1 MRGTKFLEVGLI
13 TFCQLLALSL
23 WFSATAVLPQ
33 LRAEFHL
40 GAVQSSL
47 FTSSVVMGFILG
59 TLASAFLGLADRLDP
74 RRFFALSALVA
85 GCANML
91 ILAVPVDGI
100 AVIFLR
106 LLTGIC
112 MAGIYPIGMKM
123 VATWARGDT
132 GFLVGL
138 LVGALTLGS
147 ALPHLFSVALPLDWR
162 LVMVAASCSAWL
174 AALGVLFVK
183 LGGAVGRSPRFD
195 PRAVGHI
202 IANKPL
208 RHAGYGYFGH
218 MWELYAMWGWTG
230 LFLFRTYQAR
240 GVEDASLWA
249 ALTTFAIIGIGALG
263 SLLGGIWADRW
274 GRTTITISAMS
285 ISGLCALVTGAL
297 ASAPMPVL
305 VIVCLIWGISVI
317 ADSAQFSSCVIELAE
332 PDHVGTALTLQN
344 AVGFFIALVSI
355 HLVPL
360 VADAFGWWASFAM
373 LAMGPVMGVVAMA
386 RLRAMPE
393 ARKLAQ
399 GRR

>member
-1 MRGTKFLEVGLI
+1 MRGTKIWEVSLI
-13 TFCQLLALSL
+13 TVCQLLALSL

-33 LRAEFHL
+33 LRVEFHL

-74 RRFFALSALVA
+74 RRFFALCALVA
-85 GCANML
+85 GGANIL
-91 ILAVPVDGI
+91 ILAVPIDGI

-147 ALPHLFSVALPLDWR
+147 ALPHLFSVAVPLDWR

-183 LGGAVGRSPRFD
+183 LGGTVGRSPRFD
-195 PRAVGHI
+195 PQAVRHI

-208 RHAGYGYFGH
+208 RYAGYGYFGH

-240 GVEDASLWA
+240 GIENASLWA

-305 VIVCLIWGISVI
+305 VVVCLIWGISVI

-332 PDHVGTALTLQN
+332 PDHIGTALTLQN
-344 AVGFFIALVSI
+344 AVGFFIALISI

-373 LAMGPVMGVVAMA
+373 LAIGPVMGVIAMA

-393 ARKLAQ
+393 ARKMAQ

>member
-1 MRGTKFLEVGLI
+1 MKKVFDVSLI
-13 TFCQLLALSL
+13 TVCQLLALSL

-85 GCANML
+85 GGANIL

-100 AVIFLR
+100 AVMFLR

-162 LVMVAASCSAWL
+162 LVMVAASGSAWL

-195 PRAVGHI
+195 PGAVRHI
-202 IANKPL
+202 IANKAL

-240 GVEDASLWA
+240 GVDDASLWA

-263 SLLGGIWADRW
+263 SLLGGIWADCW

-285 ISGLCALVTGAL
+285 ISGLCALFTGAL
-297 ASAPMPVL
+297 AAAPLPVL

-355 HLVPL
+355 HLVPV
-360 VADAFGWWASFAM
+360 VADAFGWWVSFAM
-373 LAMGPVMGVVAMA
+373 LAVGPVMGVMAMA
-386 RLRAMPE
+386 RLRAMPD
-393 ARKLAQ
+393 ARKLAR